1 MTASETEQGRKWAE
15 SRIKMLTGGEKVEA
29 RFMRQDFFEF
39 QPQLKL
45 LICGNHKP
53 GLNAVDEAI
62 RRRFHLIPFTVTIPT
77 DERDETLPERL
88 KTEWPGVLAWMVEGC
103 LAWQRGG

>member
-1 MTASETEQGRKWAE
+1 
-15 SRIKMLTGGEKVEA
+15 MLTGGERVEA

-77 DERDETLPERL
+77 DERDETLPEGLRPSGRASL
-88 KTEWPGVLAWMVEGC
+88 PGWWKAALLGS
-103 LAWQRGG
+103 GTG